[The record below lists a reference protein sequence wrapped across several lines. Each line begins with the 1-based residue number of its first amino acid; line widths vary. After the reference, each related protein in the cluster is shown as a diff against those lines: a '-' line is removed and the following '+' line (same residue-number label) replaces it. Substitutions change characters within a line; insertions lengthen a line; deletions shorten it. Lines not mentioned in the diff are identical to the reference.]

1 MHKQLQ
7 NVIRKLSPQPMS
19 KGKFYGCQHKNSDLE
34 GLQSKSRFRNLPLR
48 DKSSIIHTQK
58 QEEVKIISICGQH
71 FTIMNHPPPPYELT
85 I

>member
-1 MHKQLQ
+1 
-7 NVIRKLSPQPMS
+7 MS
-19 KGKFYGCQHKNSDLE
+19 KGSSTVVSIRILI
-34 GLQSKSRFRNLPLR
+34 SKDSNPRAAFATCLLR

-71 FTIMNHPPPPYELT
+71 FTIMNYPPPYELT

>member
-34 GLQSKSRFRNLPLR
+34 GLQSKSRFRNLPFR

-58 QEEVKIISICGQH
+58 QEGVNIISICGQH
-71 FTIMNHPPPPYELT
+71 FTIMNHPPPHT
-85 I
+85 N

>member
-1 MHKQLQ
+1 
-7 NVIRKLSPQPMS
+7 MS

-34 GLQSKSRFRNLPLR
+34 GLQSKSRFRNLPFR

-58 QEEVKIISICGQH
+58 QKEVNIISICGQH
-71 FTIMNHPPPPYELT
+71 FTIMNHPPPYELT